1 MNWLISIFIFAIG
14 FSCECAR
21 AACLSSM
28 EHNRSTLIFQ
38 FVYGSEWLCEWVRLR
53 VSRIRLKQHWLWVWH
68 WSVFITR
75 IPPSRIFFFSATLFR
90 LLCAWIDFLL
100 MQIPCSTK
108 VSFHSACN
116 ELASARHNIHS
127 SQSVACRPLP
137 CVRDI
142 SKSHKLCLLA
152 SARESQLNQFVWN
165 FVFVVRRSSTG
176 FMSSAMNAIF
186 SLHAW

>member
-21 AACLSSM
+21 ATCLSSM

-75 IPPSRIFFFSATLFR
+75 IPPSRILFPR
-90 LLCAWIDFLL
+90 RCFVYYVHESTFCWCKFPAAPKYLF
-100 MQIPCSTK
+100 IPHVMSSHQLGTIYILPSRSLVAPCP
-108 VSFHSACN
+108 
-116 ELASARHNIHS
+116 ASAIYRKVTNFACSHQLVNHN
-127 SQSVACRPLP
+127 
-137 CVRDI
+137 
-142 SKSHKLCLLA
+142 
-152 SARESQLNQFVWN
+152 
-165 FVFVVRRSSTG
+165 
-176 FMSSAMNAIF
+176 
-186 SLHAW
+186 